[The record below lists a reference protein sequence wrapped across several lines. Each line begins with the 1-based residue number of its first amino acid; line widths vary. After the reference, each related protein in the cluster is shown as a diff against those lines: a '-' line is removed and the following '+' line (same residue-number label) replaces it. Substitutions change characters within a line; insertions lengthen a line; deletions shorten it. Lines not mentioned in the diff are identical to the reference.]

1 MLPDRDCDDDG
12 ILVLLAQKTIKDLL
26 GGFTNN
32 VSRRFVALDE
42 GSYEAAG
49 LFLMSWAMR
58 PWVRWWR

>member
-49 LFLMSWAMR
+49 LFLM
-58 PWVRWWR
+58 